1 MDNEPMNNESM
12 DVEGEGGRGG
22 RLKRRLKGVQ
32 KRRRVRRF
40 DLECAAVALKMRLV
54 KIEEDSDR

>member
-1 MDNEPMNNESM
+1 MNNESM

-40 DLECAAVALKMRLV
+40 DLECDAVALKMRLV
-54 KIEEDSDR
+54 KIEENSDRL